1 MNTKQTLLHKSLMV
15 CLLLAIAAFGGGEA
29 QAAPITF
36 NVSVSLPN
44 NVVGTSGFLNLQFNP
59 GGGDARPAMATV
71 TNFSTTGGGTL
82 AAAVER
88 LGAVTGTLPGTV
100 TLNNTGQLN
109 DYFQG
114 TQFGSGFSF
123 NVTLSGLALDAP
135 GNTTAGTAFA
145 LLLFRDA
152 NGATPLFAP
161 LSANVPSGS
170 LLRILINPNG
180 STTVLL
186 DAAPTAGLGVSVTQQ
201 GATAVPEP
209 ATLALLGTGLIGVAA
224 KVRRRRTQ
232 PGTDI
237 SL

>member
-1 MNTKQTLLHKSLMV
+1 MNTKQTLLHKSLLV
-15 CLLLAIAAFGGGEA
+15 CLLLLVLGGVQA
-29 QAAPITF
+29 QAAPVTF

-71 TNFSTTGGGTL
+71 TNFAGGTL

-100 TLNNTGQLN
+100 TLNNTAQLN

-114 TQFGSGFSF
+114 TQFGSIFSF

-135 GNTTAGTAFA
+135 GNTTSGTAFA
-145 LLLFRDA
+145 LLLFGA

-180 STTVLL
+180 TTTVLL
-186 DAAPTAGLGVSVTQQ
+186 DAAPTAGLGVTVTPQ
-201 GATAVPEP
+201 GAAAIPEP
-209 ATLALLGTGLIGVAA
+209 ATMLLLGTGLLGVAA
-224 KVRRRRTQ
+224 KVRKRRRSDN
-232 PGTDI
+232 GD
-237 SL
+237 